1 MLNLQQEVQALLA
14 KGENL
19 GPGVFDAIADDI
31 EKLTTQIIDLRKKSQ
46 PTTAADTESPEAE
59 VKESTPLSL
68 EGLYKEIKAVPGST
82 GLGNK
87 DNEDVEMYEFLLKLV
102 SDSMNREWKTYIQNN
117 PARPNISRHTEYWSF
132 MIGMAKRI
140 NERINELMKAREIKI
155 DSTGTDLV
163 IKNNEKDFLIT
174 QTLEIFN
181 KLNHV

>member
-1 MLNLQQEVQALLA
+1 MNNKRYLKVKMLNLQQEVQALLA

-46 PTTAADTESPEAE
+46 PTTAADTEAPEAE

-87 DNEDVEMYEFLLKLV
+87 DNEDVEMYYFVDEDGNV
-102 SDSMNREWKTYIQNN
+102 
-117 PARPNISRHTEYWSF
+117 
-132 MIGMAKRI
+132 
-140 NERINELMKAREIKI
+140 
-155 DSTGTDLV
+155 
-163 IKNNEKDFLIT
+163 
-174 QTLEIFN
+174 N
-181 KLNHV
+181 KLGKLNPDELKKAEAELQNDGFIMSEEDFRELNNIE